1 MTARHVPLSQY
12 IGYGLSL
19 TSNQPLHAILL
30 NALLITGT
38 DTDAGKTV
46 LTTALAAYWQTYCTT
61 QTLGILKPIQTGD
74 GGLDGLA
81 ESDRALYS
89 RLFKRDPNEVT
100 PLPFVAPLA
109 PPIAAAQEGR
119 RIELDKVWQAFEA
132 MRQKY
137 DWVLV
142 EGLGGL
148 GSPVTNETTV
158 ADLAWDWHIPAVLVV
173 PVKLGA
179 IGQAVA
185 NVALARQTR
194 VHLKGIVL
202 NCVQPCTEEE
212 IANWAPTDLI
222 RSLTSTPV
230 LGLMP
235 HLPDPTNLSALAQA
249 ASDLD
254 LETLLPLAS
263 LLSGIT

>member
-1 MTARHVPLSQY
+1 M
-12 IGYGLSL
+12 
-19 TSNQPLHAILL
+19 

-46 LTTALAAYWQTYCTT
+46 LTTALAAYWQTYCAA
-61 QTLGILKPIQTGD
+61 QTLGILKPIQTG
-74 GGLDGLA
+74 GNRLGAEQA
-81 ESDRALYS
+81 ESDRTLYS
-89 RLFKRDPNEVT
+89 RLFKLDPNEIT
-100 PLPFVAPLA
+100 PLQFAAPLA
-109 PPIAAAQEGR
+109 PPLAAAQEGR
-119 RIELDKVWQAFEA
+119 RIELDKLWQAFGA

-148 GSPVTNETTV
+148 GSPLTNETTV
-158 ADLAWDWHIPAVLVV
+158 ADLAWDWHLSAVLVV

-179 IGQAVA
+179 IGQTVA

-202 NCVQPCTEEE
+202 NCVQPCTEQE
-212 IANWAPTDLI
+212 IAAWAPADLI

-230 LGLMP
+230 LGLIP

-249 ASDLD
+249 ASNLD
-254 LETLLPLAS
+254 VECLLPVAN
-263 LLSGIT
+263 LLSSIA